1 MIYTHVLNRGGRG
14 VRSPADLLWSKS
26 GVAAPPD
33 LIRLTSQPSFPAQL
47 LPPERQLLPPAQD
60 ADDWRDTDVED

>member
-14 VRSPADLLWSKS
+14 VRSPADLLWSKG

-33 LIRLTSQPSFPAQL
+33 LVGLTSQPNYLRPV
-47 LPPERQLLPPAQD
+47 LPPERQLLPAEQD
-60 ADDWRDTDVED
+60 RDAWIDTDVEE